1 MGQTMLDRERTE
13 TRPLNSG
20 SGTTSPEQDTSPSTT
35 GWMWT
40 WVIIGI
46 LVVLVVIGFLL
57 GIVRALESIDGALA
71 VADDAVTSIGGDT
84 DPLPAHIE
92 NINSNLTGIDGEL
105 EAVPGQADDIVVAL
119 TQIQDTLNSVDG
131 SLANTSGTLAGTD
144 SSLQDTSGMLQD
156 TEGIAGQIRTSLE
169 NTQSAPDN
177 LASEDIWMRVG
188 TANEVLTSAEGD
200 TSNIIPQLTETN
212 QHLDSICNALPLP
225 GSCN

>member
-13 TRPLNSG
+13 TRPMHSG
-20 SGTTSPEQDTSPSTT
+20 ASPEQDTSPSTT

-71 VADDAVTSIGGDT
+71 VADDAVTGIGGDT

-92 NINSNLTGIDGEL
+92 NINGNLTSIDGEL
-105 EAVPGQADDIVVAL
+105 EAVPSQADDIIVAL
-119 TQIQDTLNSVDG
+119 TQIQDTLTSVDG
-131 SLANTSGTLAGTD
+131 SLAGTSSTLQGTD
-144 SSLQDTSGMLQD
+144 GSLQDTSGMLQD
-156 TEGIAGQIRTSLE
+156 TEGIASQIRTSLV
-169 NTQSAPDN
+169 NTQSSEDN
-177 LASEDIWMRVG
+177 LASENIWQRVDV
-188 TANEVLTSAEGD
+188 ANGVLTDAESD

-225 GSCN
+225 GNCN